1 MDYSDNLNI
10 DLEYKL
16 ELSEYNGMFD
26 NDQKMIDE
34 IERKENN
41 VKKL

>member
-16 ELSEYNGMFD
+16 ELAEYNGMFD